1 MNRQCL
7 TLHCHCRSYI
17 FGRTWPTRT
26 CSSHNFCTCR
36 PDLRLFGWCAGNWL
50 IYVHAFNAP
59 ELVEIECTVWNAIN
73 LDGLKRKKKCVW
85 RVYLNHSTVIEFHCI
100 KVYERKSHRDCF
112 THRFI
117 FMCFQRV
124 QMNEWNEHCTG
135 TPFYVAAPQF
145 YRPQYTTICLD
156 ACKCI
161 TPIRI
166 LLYNSWIG

>member
-7 TLHCHCRSYI
+7 TLHCHCRFYF

-26 CSSHNFCTCR
+26 CSSHNFCTCW
-36 PDLRLFGWCAGNWL
+36 PDLRLFGWCAGNLL

-59 ELVEIECTVWNAIN
+59 ELVEIKCTVWNAIN

-117 FMCFQRV
+117 FMCFWT
-124 QMNEWNEHCTG
+124 NG
-135 TPFYVAAPQF
+135 TNIAPAHHSMWRHRSF
-145 YRPQYTTICLD
+145 TDHNTLRFVWTHV
-156 ACKCI
+156 
-161 TPIRI
+161 
-166 LLYNSWIG
+166 NV